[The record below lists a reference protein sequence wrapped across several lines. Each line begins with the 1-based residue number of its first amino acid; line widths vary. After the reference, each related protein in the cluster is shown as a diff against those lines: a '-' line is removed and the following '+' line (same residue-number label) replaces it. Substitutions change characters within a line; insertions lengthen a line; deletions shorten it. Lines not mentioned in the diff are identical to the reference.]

1 MITLLDMSMGLI
13 LLALFMFM
21 TNALTV
27 YFTFSTWYGKKKEKK
42 MIAYTIDENG
52 KYQFDFE
59 EEK

>member
-1 MITLLDMSMGLI
+1 MITLLDMSMGLLI
-13 LLALFMFM
+13 LTIFMFI

-27 YFTFSTWYGKKKEKK
+27 YFTFRTWYGKKEKK
-42 MIAYTIDENG
+42 MIAYTIDESG